1 MTDQKQAKETLIEK
15 IAYEQFGRERLD
27 DLLAKLFLLEQFLE
41 TYNSDLRTKLEEV
54 TKERDGLRVALELI
68 LPLAKGYKP
77 DGQTE
82 QAVRTCAS
90 WIQNAETILTN
101 TKGAV

>member
-54 TKERDGLRVALELI
+54 TKERDGLRVALEKMTSLYTRMVNSGDAGFWNPEKEAEVI
-68 LPLAKGYKP
+68 LARSVLAKTK
-77 DGQTE
+77 E
-82 QAVRTCAS
+82 AV
-90 WIQNAETILTN
+90 
-101 TKGAV
+101 